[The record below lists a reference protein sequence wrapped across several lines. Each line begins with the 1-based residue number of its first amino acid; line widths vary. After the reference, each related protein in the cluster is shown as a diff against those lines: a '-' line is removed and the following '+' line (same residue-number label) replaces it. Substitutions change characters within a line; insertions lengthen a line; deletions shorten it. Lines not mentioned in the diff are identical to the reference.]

1 MIDEKGVHKRWDFHQ
16 LVSKGARFQ
25 NCQPLHYSPNTHKA
39 SAKENEISLQY
50 VSPLKIKRCMD
61 CVLQIN
67 ALQQFLCL

>member
-25 NCQPLHYSPNTHKA
+25 NCQPLYYSSNTQKA
-39 SAKENEISLQY
+39 SAKRNEISLQY